1 MNSYR
6 NAEHLH
12 TVDDPAVPSR
22 PYSAV
27 GPVRGGRH
35 RPAGR
40 PAARPSVRTLCGVEP
55 DTPLSPAVQRAI
67 TLSLCAG
74 LVLVWLFDL
83 AAYYDPQIRW
93 SSWLPMVTGPLAA
106 AALLRPARRPGPE
119 WRAGAAALGSL
130 ALTVGLYAYARL
142 LSGTWG
148 MLETFALLVLL
159 SRTARRVERPAT
171 AMTLSVALA
180 AAVIASPLRVSMGP
194 DISEVSFGLTFAVGG
209 AAGLGCYLRLLDARR
224 AHAVT
229 SVRHNERL
237 ELAREL
243 HDFVAHH
250 VTGIIVHANAALMI
264 QETSP
269 EQIKPLLEGISR
281 AGGETLDSMRRL
293 VRVLR
298 EDDQQTTR
306 PGQLL
311 TELNRLVS
319 AFTENGTAAA
329 LVIAPEVREIR
340 MAPEV
345 ETSVHRVVQEALTNV
360 RRHAHGADVVIRL
373 ELDSQGHLRVEAR
386 NAAPPTRAT
395 GPIGGRGGFGLVGLR
410 ERVEAVEGSLASGRT
425 ADGGWCVSA
434 VFPVL
439 AAVEGSSA

>member
-1 MNSYR
+1 M
-6 NAEHLH
+6 
-12 TVDDPAVPSR
+12 
-22 PYSAV
+22 
-27 GPVRGGRH
+27 
-35 RPAGR
+35 
-40 PAARPSVRTLCGVEP
+40 EP

-67 TLSLCAG
+67 TVSLCGG

-83 AAYYDPQIRW
+83 AAHYDPQNRW
-93 SSWLPMVTGPLAA
+93 SSWLTLVSGPLAA
-106 AALLRPARRPGPE
+106 AALLLPARRPGPE

-130 ALTVGLYAYARL
+130 ALTVSLHAYARL
-142 LSGTWG
+142 NSGTWG
-148 MLETFALLVLL
+148 LLETFALLVLL

-180 AAVIASPLRVSMGP
+180 AAVIALPLRWSTGP
-194 DISEVSFGLTFAVGG
+194 NISEYSFVLTFAVGG
-209 AAGLGCYLRLLDARR
+209 AAGLGCYLRLLDSRR
-224 AHAVT
+224 AHAVN

-298 EDDQQTTR
+298 EDDHQTTR

-319 AFTENGTAAA
+319 AFAENGTASA

-340 MAPEV
+340 VAPEV

-360 RRHAHGADVVIRL
+360 RRHAHGADVVVRL

-386 NAAPPTRAT
+386 NAAPHTRAT

-410 ERVEAVEGSLASGRT
+410 ERVEAVEGSLTSGRT

-434 VFPVL
+434 AFPVL

>member
-1 MNSYR
+1 M
-6 NAEHLH
+6 
-12 TVDDPAVPSR
+12 
-22 PYSAV
+22 
-27 GPVRGGRH
+27 
-35 RPAGR
+35 
-40 PAARPSVRTLCGVEP
+40 EP
-55 DTPLSPAVQRAI
+55 DTPLSPAVRRAI
-67 TLSLCAG
+67 TVSLCVG

-83 AAYYDPQIRW
+83 AAYYDPQGRW
-93 SSWLPMVTGPLAA
+93 SSWLPLVTGPLAA
-106 AALLRPARRPGPE
+106 ASLLLPACRPGPE

-142 LSGTWG
+142 HSGNWG
-148 MLETFALLVLL
+148 LLETVALLVLL

-171 AMTLSVALA
+171 AVTLSVALA
-180 AAVIASPLRVSMGP
+180 AAVIALPLRVIMGP
-194 DISEVSFGLTFAVGG
+194 DISEFSFVLTFAVGG

-224 AHAVT
+224 ARAVT

-293 VRVLR
+293 VGVLR
-298 EDDQQTTR
+298 EDDHQATR
-306 PGQLL
+306 RG
-311 TELNRLVS
+311 ELPAELKRLVS
-319 AFTENGTAAA
+319 AFAENGTDAE
-329 LVIAPEVREIR
+329 LYVAPEVRGIR
-340 MAPEV
+340 LAPEV

-360 RRHAHGADVVIRL
+360 RRHAHGAGVVVRL
-373 ELDSQGHLRVEAR
+373 EPDPQGHLRVEAR
-386 NAAPPTRAT
+386 NTAPQTRST
-395 GPIGGRGGFGLVGLR
+395 GPIGGRSGFGLVGLR
-410 ERVEAVEGSLASGRT
+410 ERVEAVEGSLTSGRT

-434 VFPVL
+434 AFPVL
-439 AAVEGSSA
+439 AAVQGSPA